1 MRRTQRLRA
10 HDDQGEAQGD
20 RACERKDPP
29 GNLRPD
35 GIAFEV
41 IRHGPPRQRRRDK
54 EGDDHHQREILRDKI
69 HEARY
74 GSTEY
79 LPDANLFDA
88 LLGGEGG
95 EPEQPKACNDNGQNR
110 KQAGQHAGEV
120 DGGEF
125 FLELNIHKRILE
137 GILRPVFPEYLF
149 HFLQRRLKILPFTE
163 PDGE

>member
-88 LLGGEGG
+88 LLPGFLLHWDLPDALRALGKRRVIWTNPTDWME
-95 EPEQPKACNDNGQNR
+95 R
-110 KQAGQHAGEV
+110 EV
-120 DGGEF
+120 ALPSPYRYRTASDSDESF
-125 FLELNIHKRILE
+125 IAEL
-137 GILRPVFPEYLF
+137 VT
-149 HFLQRRLKILPFTE
+149 Q
-163 PDGE
+163 